1 MVNDK
6 KNLLK
11 RSLIPLLILAVLL
24 LLGYGLK
31 SLFSGHSQPK
41 RQITTIKLLPDT
53 PPPPPPPPPKEQP
66 KVQPKETQKAPEP
79 KPQDTPPA
87 ETLKMEGAAGDGPSP
102 FQAGAVSK
110 DFNGMI
116 GSDGGSKYSWY
127 AGVIK
132 SEIQKAIQRNKA
144 LTDGQYKI
152 VVSVWIKPN
161 GDIER
166 LTVLQSD
173 ATPEIE
179 QALKAALD
187 TLQSMRQIPPEGM
200 PQPVKLRITAKKMS

>member
-11 RSLIPLLILAVLL
+11 RSLIPLLILAMLL

-187 TLQSMRQIPPEGM
+187 TLQSMRQMPPEGM

>member
-11 RSLIPLLILAVLL
+11 RSLIPLLILAMLL

-144 LTDGQYKI
+144 LTYGQYKI

-187 TLQSMRQIPPEGM
+187 TLQSMRQMPPEGM